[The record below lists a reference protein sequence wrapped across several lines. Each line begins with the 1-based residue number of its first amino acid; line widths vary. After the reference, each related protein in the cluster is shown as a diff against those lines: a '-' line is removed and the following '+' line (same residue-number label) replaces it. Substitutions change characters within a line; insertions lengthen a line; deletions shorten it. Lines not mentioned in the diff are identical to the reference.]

1 MYKTKALFHPEP
13 LPFDTYIPENADKL
27 ILGTFPTKESLR
39 KYNFFYPNPANK
51 FWRILAGLIGT
62 ELEFVKG
69 DEAVHERKKILDKL
83 NLAISDMGHTIYRQN
98 ESSIDANIFPVE
110 FTNVFQIIDDN
121 PRIQTI
127 IITSSTKGTSVLS
140 WFLAYCQLNNV
151 QVTVPSKPLVPWET
165 AIHFNAKTVKVI
177 IIYSTSG
184 AAYIEEPKLI
194 AMYRLAILFNKTIE
208 VE

>member
-1 MYKTKALFHPEP
+1 MYKTQALFHPEP

-39 KYNFFYPNPANK
+39 KYRFFYPNPSNK
-51 FWRILAGLIGT
+51 FWRILAGLIGK

-69 DEAVHERKKILDKL
+69 DEAVIERKKILDKL
-83 NLAISDMGHTIYRQN
+83 NLAISDMGNKIYRQN
-98 ESSIDANIFPVE
+98 ESSLDANIFPVE

-121 PRIQTI
+121 PQIKTI

-140 WFLAYCQLNNV
+140 WFLAYCQLNKV
-151 QVTVPSKPLVPWET
+151 QVNVLSRPLVPWET
-165 AIHFNAKTVKVI
+165 AIHFNGKTVKII

-194 AMYRLAILFNKTIE
+194 AMYRLAILFNKTTE
-208 VE
+208 EK

>member
-39 KYNFFYPNPANK
+39 KFKFFYPNTSNK
-51 FWRILAGLIGT
+51 FWRILAGLQGK
-62 ELEFVKG
+62 ELEFLKG
-69 DEAVHERKKILDKL
+69 DEAVDERRKILDKL

-98 ESSIDANIFPVE
+98 ESSLDANIFPVE

-121 PRIQTI
+121 PQIKTI

-140 WFLAYCQLNNV
+140 WFLAYCQLND
-151 QVTVPSKPLVPWET
+151 VTVYIPKKPLIPWET
-165 AIHFNAKTVKVI
+165 LIHFNNKTVKI
-177 IIYSTSG
+177 IVIYSTSG
-184 AAYIEEPKLI
+184 ATYIEEPKLV
-194 AMYRLAILFNKTIE
+194 AMYRLAILFNKTSEKI
-208 VE
+208 